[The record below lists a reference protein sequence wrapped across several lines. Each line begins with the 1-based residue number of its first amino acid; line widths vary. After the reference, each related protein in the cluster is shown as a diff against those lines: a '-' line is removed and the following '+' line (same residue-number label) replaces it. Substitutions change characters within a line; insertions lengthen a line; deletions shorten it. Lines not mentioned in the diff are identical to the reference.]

1 MQVLVL
7 VVWFYCWVYG
17 GRNAWRKKKKC
28 GRPQPINQAKR
39 QVNDRVLNFHFDKKT
54 PERLDKFLVELL
66 QEFSRSRIQGLI
78 ADGFMDVN
86 GQAAKKAGQTLES
99 GFNVTVRIPPPAPTD
114 LIAENIPLNILF
126 ENDDLLVIDKP
137 AGMVVHPAVGHA
149 SGTLVNAVLG
159 YDPEIEGIGGEE
171 RPGVVH
177 RLDKETSG
185 LILLAKNERAHRWL
199 QDQFRLRKVEKTYL
213 ALVDGKPPT
222 PTGRVEAHIGR
233 DPSHR
238 KKMAIVPESRGR
250 EAISEYKTIESFDKH
265 TVLEFHPLT
274 GRTHQIRLHCAFLGC
289 PIVGDEVYG
298 RKKPSVEIDR
308 HFLHAYRLKIIL
320 LGEKEP
326 KAFEAPLPKELI
338 EVLETLR

>member
-1 MQVLVL
+1 MS
-7 VVWFYCWVYG
+7 
-17 GRNAWRKKKKC
+17 
-28 GRPQPINQAKR
+28 
-39 QVNDRVLNFHFDKKT
+39 DRVLNISFNRET
-54 PERLDKFLVELL
+54 PQRLDKFLLEQL

-78 ADGFMDVN
+78 VDGFVDVN
-86 GQAAKKAGQTLES
+86 GRPAKKAGQTLEP
-99 GFNVTVRIPPPAPTD
+99 GFNVTVRIPPPVPTD
-114 LIAENIPLNILF
+114 LVAEDIPLDILF
-126 ENDDLLVIDKP
+126 ENEDMLVVNKP
-137 AGMVVHPAVGHA
+137 AGMVVHPAAGHS

-222 PTGRVEAHIGR
+222 PSGRVEAYIGR

-238 KKMAIVPESRGR
+238 KKMAIVSESRGR
-250 EAISEYKTIESFDKH
+250 EAISEYKTVESFDKH
-265 TVLEFHPLT
+265 TLLEFHPFT
-274 GRTHQIRLHCAFLGC
+274 GRTHQIRLHCEFLGC

-298 RKKPSVEIDR
+298 RKKPSIEIGR
-308 HFLHAYRLKIIL
+308 HFLHAYRLKIL
-320 LGEKEP
+320 LPGEKET
-326 KAFEAPLPKELI
+326 KFFEAPLPDEL
-338 EVLETLR
+338 EQVLVALRNQ